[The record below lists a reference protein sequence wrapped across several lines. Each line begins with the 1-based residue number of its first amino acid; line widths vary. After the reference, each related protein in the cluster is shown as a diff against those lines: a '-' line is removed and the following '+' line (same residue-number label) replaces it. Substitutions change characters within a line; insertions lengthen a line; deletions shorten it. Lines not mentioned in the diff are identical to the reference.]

1 MSTEIHNTDKLR
13 EFVTELKR
21 LGIKVERPN
30 VNKSFADFKAGNKKI
45 FYGLNAI
52 KNVGSEAISNI
63 IRERLSKGEFK
74 DINDFIERI
83 DLKM

>member
-30 VNKSFADFKAGNKKI
+30 INKSFADFKAGNKKI

-63 IRERLSKGEFK
+63 IKRDYQKV
-74 DINDFIERI
+74 N
-83 DLKM
+83 LKT